1 MGPFGDGL
9 VDNGLEVLLGSGVG
23 EAVSYGLAV
32 ADEGPWAER
41 AFGFV
46 FVEGLDAVPSFVVA
60 GYRAGDQVRVDEKS

>member
-9 VDNGLEVLLGSGVG
+9 VDDGLKILLGSGVG

-32 ADEGPWAER
+32 ADEGPWAEG

-46 FVEGLDAVPSFVVA
+46 SVVGLNAVPSFVVA
-60 GYRAGDQVRVDEKS
+60 GCRAGDQMREDEKD